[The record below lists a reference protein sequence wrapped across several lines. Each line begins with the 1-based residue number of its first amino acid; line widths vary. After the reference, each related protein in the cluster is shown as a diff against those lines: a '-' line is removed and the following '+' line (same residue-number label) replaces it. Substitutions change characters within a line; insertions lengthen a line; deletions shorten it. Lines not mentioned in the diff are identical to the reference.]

1 MTGSGKKAI
10 ATVRA
15 AGRRGRAIRARR
27 WAAHG
32 ARVGVMTA
40 ALLLGAGRETPAATQ
55 PQIDLARDKAAAWLI
70 RNQQGDGLWTKGE
83 GADLPVSAQALLGLV
98 SAGVKGYPV
107 FNANAWLLNNKP
119 ESVDALSRI
128 LMARALPSVNQN
140 AGFQLLLAW
149 RNADVL
155 GTISLWGAY
164 PQYGT
169 SIADTALAWRSLL
182 ASGYD
187 LAWQEPFLRGAL
199 CRLIAA
205 QRADGSWGINLATT
219 GGTAA
224 PAELASGAVL
234 STTQT
239 VLMMKLALA
248 KASTLGGFACAG
260 GGAAISTLVD
270 TAVNN
275 AVTYL
280 ATTVRNA
287 DGGVGENGVSTLL
300 ATAQAYQALQ
310 VATPANPSTAAL
322 LDYLISSGRQ
332 LADGSWNGDPMVTG
346 VMLEALST
354 IASPGSDAD
363 GDGIADSIEV
373 AMGSNP
379 GVPDT
384 RNLANKPTGSGQPGM
399 TLPLT
404 IANQVPVNV
413 PYVANLAA
421 TGGTPPYTWSIT
433 GGALPPGLGLARATG
448 TISGTPTA
456 IGTYTFEYT
465 VKDDTGATAAA
476 IGQLVVVR
484 AAQGSGDVNADGKVD
499 LADVILAQRIAL
511 GQIAGT
517 AQERAAADVAPPG
530 EPDGVIDAADVARI
544 LRKALAVDSF

>member
-1 MTGSGKKAI
+1 MIGFRKS
-10 ATVRA
+10 A
-15 AGRRGRAIRARR
+15 A
-27 WAAHG
+27 AAM
-32 ARVGVMTA
+32 AA
-40 ALLLGAGRETPAATQ
+40 ALLFGTGRETPAATQ

-70 RNQQGDGLWTKGE
+70 LNQKGDGLWLKGE

-128 LMARALPSVNQN
+128 LMARALPSINQN
-140 AGFQLLLAW
+140 AGFQVLLSW
-149 RNADVL
+149 KNSDVL
-155 GTISLWGAY
+155 GSVSLWGAY

-169 SIADTALAWRSLL
+169 SIADTALAWRSILT
-182 ASGYD
+182 AGYD
-187 LAWQEPFLRGAL
+187 LPGQEPFLRGAL
-199 CRLIAA
+199 CRVLSA
-205 QRADGSWGINLATT
+205 QRADGSWGINLPPS
-219 GGTAA
+219 GGGAA

-239 VLMMKLALA
+239 VLMMKLARA
-248 KASTLGGFACAG
+248 KAPTLGQFACPG
-260 GGAAISTLVD
+260 GGAAIATLVD
-270 TAVNN
+270 TALNN

-310 VATPANPSTAAL
+310 AASPAQTATSAL
-322 LDYLISSGRQ
+322 LDYMIVSGRQ
-332 LADGSWNGDPMVTG
+332 SPDGSWNGDPMVTG

-354 IASPGSDAD
+354 IAGPVSDAD
-363 GDGIADSIEV
+363 GDGIPDSIEV

-379 GVPDT
+379 GVADT
-384 RNLANKPTGSGQPGM
+384 RNLASKPTGRGTPGI
-399 TLPLT
+399 TLPLA
-404 IANQVPVNV
+404 IANQIPVNV
-413 PYVANLAA
+413 PYFASLTAA
-421 TGGTPPYTWSIT
+421 GGQAPYTWSIS
-433 GGALPPGLGLARATG
+433 GGVLPPGLGLAAATG
-448 TISGTPTA
+448 AISGTPTA
-456 IGTYTFEYT
+456 IGTYSFEYT
-465 VKDDTGATAAA
+465 VRDSTGATAAA
-476 IGQLVVVR
+476 IGQIVVGR
-484 AAQGSGDVNADGKVD
+484 AAQGSGDVNGDGKVD

-544 LRKALAVDSF
+544 LRKALGIDSF